1 MVTPSIS
8 FNVQPE
14 MGTAA
19 NGYRT
24 LSYVDINGIQH
35 VDVYNKYEGQIYSP
49 ASRGKSAGMTFSIGN
64 NLEAKVRDRKD
75 TTGTGVKK
83 IKLIDQLS
91 IGGSYNFLADSM
103 KLSNISVNMSTS
115 VFGKLGISANA
126 TLDPYAI
133 NEYGTRI
140 NKFNIVQEGGFKLA
154 RLTNASISTSY
165 QFSGEGKSRL
175 GSDYDASSDKG
186 AVQRSQNESY
196 QRVYYHPITGEYI
209 PGGWVYYMD
218 PNVPWS
224 LNLNYSYSYSRRYQ
238 YANEQ
243 LMTRHNHTMTL
254 GVSAQM
260 RLTPALNFNL
270 NTGFD
275 LTKMKMTTTQ
285 LSASYDLHC
294 FIISVSWIPNG
305 QWESWSFRIAAKA
318 SALSD
323 LLQYKKNA
331 SFWDR

>member
-1 MVTPSIS
+1 M
-8 FNVQPE
+8 
-14 MGTAA
+14 A
-19 NGYRT
+19 
-24 LSYVDINGIQH
+24 
-35 VDVYNKYEGQIYSP
+35 
-49 ASRGKSAGMTFSIGN
+49 
-64 NLEAKVRDRKD
+64 
-75 TTGTGVKK
+75 
-83 IKLIDQLS
+83 
-91 IGGSYNFLADSM
+91 
-103 KLSNISVNMSTS
+103 
-115 VFGKLGISANA
+115 
-126 TLDPYAI
+126 
-133 NEYGTRI
+133 
-140 NKFNIVQEGGFKLA
+140 
-154 RLTNASISTSY
+154 
-165 QFSGEGKSRL
+165 
-175 GSDYDASSDKG
+175 
-186 AVQRSQNESY
+186 QNESY

-218 PNVPWS
+218 PEIPWS
-224 LNLNYSYSYSRRYQ
+224 VNLNYSYSYSRRYE
-238 YANEQ
+238 YANQQ
-243 LMTRHNHTMTL
+243 LLTRHNHTMTL

-318 SALSD
+318 SALAD